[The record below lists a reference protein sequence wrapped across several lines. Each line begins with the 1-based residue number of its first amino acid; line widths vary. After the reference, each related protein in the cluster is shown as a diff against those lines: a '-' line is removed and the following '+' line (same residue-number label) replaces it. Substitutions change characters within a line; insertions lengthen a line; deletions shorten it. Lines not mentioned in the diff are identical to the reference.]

1 MSADSLK
8 KGPAPK
14 GSPGLVIRPHSVTDK
29 TFMESVAGLINE
41 VGLVSQ
47 PHNSN
52 EDKENKVLWTRI
64 ENNQNYD
71 LKRMLDDRGDVTK
84 QHHSSLI
91 VTLGYPSGV
100 QMWAIPANGDAQEIL
115 SWRRMGVR
123 IFQLLPT
130 PSDFEKD
137 RHRASRPA
145 VALCES
151 SGASSSTNN
160 LTFMSLRTGDV
171 LKTSKFS
178 HPICDILTN
187 SDSLLI
193 SFLDK
198 IIVIDVFTFDVKV
211 TIITSEYSLGS
222 PGISPVALG
231 SSWLAFADRKL
242 YSSIQSTG
250 GVEPAGTPSYTA
262 TVLYA
267 AKSLTKG
274 LKGLGETVANSISGH
289 RMPPNP
295 DTQASA
301 EPEPG
306 VVTVVNLTELKSGEF
321 SLNELCCA
329 NGSSQS
335 PIIAHFVAHLQHPV
349 LAMSFDPSGL
359 LLVTADK
366 GGHDFHVFRIHPHP
380 WGSSMGAVH
389 HLYVLHR
396 GDTGAKVQD
405 ISFAPDSRWVAVST
419 KRGTTH
425 IFPIT
430 PYGGAISVRTHTS
443 NRVVNRLSRFH
454 KTAGLDDSPVSGRHS
469 PVMSSYNTGSVAGGN
484 GKSVDQ
490 FHVGSPYPN
499 PRLPPF
505 PHPIVVPP
513 LAQLRQSYVGV
524 ASSPKS
530 SPPCRSKGLLPVD
543 ERVHVNSL
551 FEVPRGWLLSNP
563 AIVPSCDN
571 RRKSP
576 IDALFVLSSH
586 GNLVEYSLEPR
597 SQSGTPKDKVS
608 DDAQVELSV
617 HAVAQWNFT
626 RPSFAKDLQPPLGV
640 NNLGIFSNTLSN
652 NVKYNCENS
661 YDGENECI
669 PEEEHMDERWL
680 SQVEITTHSGP
691 HRRLW
696 MGPQFTFKV
705 FNSSGSSK
713 SQGTCAGMVDVE
725 TVEVS
730 VKNRPAKSNS
740 VNMPVSSSILPE
752 VIVGSSGSSIEQ
764 SPRLFDPYYD
774 AESCT
779 ASNESLIK
787 ENLAEAMM
795 ENCNVSRDIA
805 KGGCQSLGS
814 ADELSSSSFDSA
826 SQNSIDAPLVPNFCM
841 DVGFPD

>member
-1 MSADSLK
+1 MSADGLR
-8 KGPAPK
+8 KGIMK
-14 GSPGLVIRPHSVTDK
+14 IPGNIVRPQTVNEK
-29 TFMESVAGLINE
+29 TLMESVAGLINE

-47 PHNSN
+47 NHANSD
-52 EDKENKVLWTRI
+52 DKENKVVWTKI

-71 LKRMLDDRGDVTK
+71 LKHRAESHSDTN
-84 QHHSSLI
+84 QQQSSLI
-91 VTLGYPSGV
+91 ITIGYPSGV
-100 QMWAIPANGDAQEIL
+100 QMWAIPPNGEAQEIL
-115 SWRRMGVR
+115 SWKRSGVR

-130 PSDFEKD
+130 PFNLEKD
-137 RHRASRPA
+137 HHRASRPIA
-145 VALCES
+145 ALCES
-151 SGASSSTNN
+151 TSTSCSTNS
-160 LTFMSLRTGDV
+160 LTFISLRTGEV
-171 LKTSKFS
+171 IKTTKFS
-178 HPICDILTN
+178 HPLCDIMAN
-187 SDSLLI
+187 SEALI
-193 SFLDK
+193 LSFLEK
-198 IIVIDVFTFDVKV
+198 IVVVDPFRLEVKV
-211 TIITSEYSLGS
+211 TIVTSEDSLGS

-242 YSSIQSTG
+242 YSSIQSAG

-513 LAQLRQSYVGV
+513 LAQLRQSYVGA

-597 SQSGTPKDKVS
+597 SQSGIPKEKVTE
-608 DDAQVELSV
+608 DTQIELRV
-617 HAVAQWNFT
+617 HATAQWNFT
-626 RPSFAKDLQPPLGV
+626 RPSFVKELHPPLQPSNPVLVSHSYTNGHYKK
-640 NNLGIFSNTLSN
+640 NSAYDNCGIDPDENL
-652 NVKYNCENS
+652 
-661 YDGENECI
+661 
-669 PEEEHMDERWL
+669 DERWL

-696 MGPQFTFKV
+696 MGPQFTFKI
-705 FNSSGSSK
+705 FNSAGTSK
-713 SQGTCAGMVDVE
+713 SQGTGGGIVDVE

-730 VKNRPAKSNS
+730 VTNRPAKSNP
-740 VNMPVSSSILPE
+740 VDMPVSSSLYPE
-752 VIVGSSGSSIEQ
+752 VMAGSTGSSIDQ
-764 SPRLFDPYYD
+764 SPSLFDPHYD
-774 AESCT
+774 AEACT
-779 ASNESLIK
+779 TSNESLIK

-795 ENCNVSRDIA
+795 ENCNIDPRKSRDL
-805 KGGCQSLGS
+805 GGCQTQGS
-814 ADELSSSSFDSA
+814 CDNLSSSSFDST
-826 SQNSIDAPLVPNFCM
+826 SQNSLDAAITTPTFCIDAAFT
-841 DVGFPD
+841 D